1 MPRSLPIGLTLVT
14 AFPLTVVLT
23 ACHGEQAPVE
33 AQRISL
39 DQVPSRGEQPLPSPD
54 TDGASWTVSPTGQSI
69 DFGKPGG
76 KPFVSLACSVKAGQP
91 RITVIRHVPGRP
103 GEKALFPVIGNRIIS
118 RFEVDA
124 ALADNEWRWQGNLP
138 ADDPLLEVFEG
149 PGRLEATL
157 PGGGT
162 VKIAGSGVPGQF
174 LTWCR
179 AGGKA
184 PAVATPAP
192 SPAATGG

>member
-1 MPRSLPIGLTLVT
+1 ML
-14 AFPLTVVLT
+14 LT
-23 ACHGEQAPVE
+23 ACHREQAPVE

-39 DQVPSRGEQPLPSPD
+39 DQVPSQGEQPLPSPD
-54 TDGASWTVSPTGQSI
+54 TEGASWTTSATGQAI

-76 KPFVSLACSVKAGQP
+76 KPFVSLACSVKAGEP
-91 RITVIRHVPGRP
+91 RITVIRHAPARP

-124 ALADNEWRWQGNLP
+124 ALADNEWRWQGTLP

-162 VKIAGSGVPGQF
+162 VKIGGSGVPGQF
-174 LTWCR
+174 LAWCR
-179 AGGKA
+179 AGGNA
-184 PAVATPAP
+184 PRIEAESSKDAADQGTPDK
-192 SPAATGG
+192 PA

>member
-1 MPRSLPIGLTLVT
+1 MLFSVRTRQALATIALSLAL
-14 AFPLTVVLT
+14 A
-23 ACHGEQAPVE
+23 ACHREQAPVE

-39 DQVPSRGEQPLPSPD
+39 SDVRSGGEEPLPSPN
-54 TDGASWTVSPTGQSI
+54 TKGASWAVARTGQAI
-69 DFGKPGG
+69 DFARPGE
-76 KPFVSLACSVKAGQP
+76 KPFVSLACSVKAGHPQV
-91 RITVIRHVPGRP
+91 TVIRHAPARP

-118 RFEVDA
+118 RFKVDA
-124 ALADNEWRWQGNLP
+124 ALADNEWRWQGTLP

-149 PGRLEATL
+149 PGKLEATL

-179 AGGKA
+179 TGGKA
-184 PAVATPAP
+184 PALETVSP
-192 SPAATGG
+192 PAATSGA